1 VNVERKTGHHLLWPS
16 NANQNRFVAGAVC
29 DFERKSPEQARAAGN
44 LGDRPLIVLTAGL
57 PIQFGDP
64 EADKELVAFHEIWS
78 INGRPNW
85 LGFPLADDR
94 LLWKTATTRFDPDA
108 VFDAIH
114 EVVIEVRGK

>member
-64 EADKELVAFHEIWS
+64 EADKELVAFHEIWVHQWQAQLARLSTRGRQVIVENSDHS
-78 INGRPNW
+78 IRP
-85 LGFPLADDR
+85 R
-94 LLWKTATTRFDPDA
+94 RC
-108 VFDAIH
+108 V
-114 EVVIEVRGK
+114 